1 MKAYIIYTN
10 DFDDIKQYYELEHA
24 YMETSTRTEVIG
36 KNSKEV
42 VKISIIGELPLS
54 ACQNAISLKKLAKLQ
69 ELIADRAQ
77 QRD

>member
-10 DFDDIKQYYELEHA
+10 DFDGISQYYELEHA
-24 YMETSTRTEVIG
+24 YMEASTRTEGIG

-42 VKISIIGELPLS
+42 AKISIAGELPLH
-54 ACQNAISLKKLAKLQ
+54 ACQNQINLRKIAKLQ
-69 ELIADRAQ
+69 ELIAEREQ